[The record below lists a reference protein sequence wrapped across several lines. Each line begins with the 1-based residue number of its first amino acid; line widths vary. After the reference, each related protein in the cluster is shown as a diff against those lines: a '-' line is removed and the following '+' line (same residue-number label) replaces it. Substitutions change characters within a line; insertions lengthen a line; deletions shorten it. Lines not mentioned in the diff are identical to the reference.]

1 MSKFIKSN
9 DRIIPFPTGMEY
21 SLEAGK
27 VYDLLIKK
35 SWGEVVNVF
44 TLNGEMNLPKKVFTT
59 KKDKIFIKRVLHSFN
74 NDDKNT
80 TGILLTGE
88 KGTGKTVT
96 AKVIAERANLPI
108 VVVHPETLLTEL
120 NAFFKSFDDPVC
132 ILFDEVDKNFTTRD
146 LLTFLD
152 GIQKTAKK
160 LVIMTAN
167 DSNRVDEFLKN
178 RCSRIRYYRNYSMIE
193 DAKEYAE
200 MIAKDR
206 GIENINE
213 VVDYCIK
220 NIKYPSIDNICSF
233 IDEIIFTKELDLTLD
248 EVLYFMNINVDEK
261 STTPIVE
268 TPEPVIEPHPDE
280 YIEDDYDEIFE
291 EDECCCAA

>member
-9 DRIIPFPTGMEY
+9 DRIIPFPAGMEY

-59 KKDKIFIKRVLHSFN
+59 KKDEVFIKRVLHSFN

-132 ILFDEVDKNFTTRD
+132 ILFDEVDKNFITRD

-178 RCSRIRYYRNYSMIE
+178 RCSRVRYYRNYSMVE

-261 STTPIVE
+261 STPPMTTNSESI
-268 TPEPVIEPHPDE
+268 IEPHPDE
-280 YIEDDYDEIFE
+280 YIEDDYDEIYE